1 MGASRPSAGMLN
13 PERLLNKAANCPAPW
28 AEVRRRKDPSGAGTR
43 VLFRGSQQRVIWNRL
58 AFQGLFRSPARSAH
72 PPGGRN
78 LRRRGTPRRRRG
90 TWASFRSSS
99 ARKRSAAASDPGT
112 GPDPEPPS
120 PVRVAQGGGADG
132 AEVGGGSCG
141 GETFGGETP
150 GMQTFTGKAVG
161 DVVSAAG
168 WVTGRWVAAGA
179 GRPGLG
185 GLDTGRGSGE
195 GGAGLAL
202 SPGAAAIAPS
212 CRRSCS
218 NRSTPCWISTLA
230 MLLTVRDSSSASRA
244 RRWHSS
250 SGITT

>member
-1 MGASRPSAGMLN
+1 VVS
-13 PERLLNKAANCPAPW
+13 
-28 AEVRRRKDPSGAGTR
+28 
-43 VLFRGSQQRVIWNRL
+43 RGSEQRVIWNRL
-58 AFQGLFRSPARSAH
+58 AFQGLFRSPAKTAH

-90 TWASFRSSS
+90 PWASFRSSS
-99 ARKRSAAASDPGT
+99 ARKRSAAASEPGT

-120 PVRVAQGGGADG
+120 PVRAAEGGGAEG
-132 AEVGGGSCG
+132 AEDGGGSGG

-150 GMQTFTGKAVG
+150 GMEMFEGEAVG
-161 DVVSAAG
+161 DGVSAAG
-168 WVTGRWVAAGA
+168 WAFGGCVAGGWVAAGA

-185 GLDTGRGSGE
+185 GLDAGKGSGE

-218 NRSTPCWISTLA
+218 NRSTPCWMSTLA